1 MSDLFWLMGAQM
13 LHHFFLGL
21 CLTVNLMFW

>member
-1 MSDLFWLMGAQM
+1 MSDFFSLMGAQM